1 MNSNTHNAGIKAWRY
16 SVTRADRKDLGKL
29 LAPIARTEQPY
40 TRDTQ
45 GRIVFPNGLP
55 MSMALGTRWSF
66 VPR

>member
-29 LAPIARTEQPY
+29 LAPIARPDKPY

-45 GRIVFPNGLP
+45 GRIDG
-55 MSMALGTRWSF
+55 ALCRASRLNDFGCHDT
-66 VPR
+66 V